1 MIGCRLGNKSVRIY
15 LRQTKLTLQLWTEYG
30 FILSLSH
37 KIPEPPFC
45 KIFASLLYRLH
56 MFFQVSFQDRVLVSL
71 FYQSKLLFSKD
82 STSIV
87 PHLYII
93 AVNGELTVLKRA
105 LRQLSPI
112 SILAQSLEWLF
123 PREYG
128 NFGERRKNFV
138 YKMSSAVHT

>member
-1 MIGCRLGNKSVRIY
+1 MHSESERLGNQSIRIY
-15 LRQTKLTLQLWTEYG
+15 LCQTKLTLQLWTEYG

-93 AVNGELTVLKRA
+93 AVNGELIC
-105 LRQLSPI
+105 P
-112 SILAQSLEWLF
+112 
-123 PREYG
+123 
-128 NFGERRKNFV
+128 
-138 YKMSSAVHT
+138 

>member
-82 STSIV
+82 STSIL

-93 AVNGELTVLKRA
+93 AVNVF
-105 LRQLSPI
+105 LSLPTG
-112 SILAQSLEWLF
+112 Q
-123 PREYG
+123 G
-128 NFGERRKNFV
+128 NAFVSCRVHPNFRCHF
-138 YKMSSAVHT
+138 S